1 MNNTTVA
8 ALRIVH
14 ILAAIYNLFYVYT
27 PLHTWEQGFQTVQW
41 CSMPVLLVTGAL
53 LVFARKRAMAKA

>member
-14 ILAAIYNLFYVYT
+14 IIAAIYNLFYVYT
-27 PLHTWEQGFQTVQW
+27 PLHAWQHGFQSVQW
-41 CSMPVLLVTGAL
+41 GSIPVLLVTGAL
-53 LVFARKRAMAKA
+53 LTVARKRAMAKA